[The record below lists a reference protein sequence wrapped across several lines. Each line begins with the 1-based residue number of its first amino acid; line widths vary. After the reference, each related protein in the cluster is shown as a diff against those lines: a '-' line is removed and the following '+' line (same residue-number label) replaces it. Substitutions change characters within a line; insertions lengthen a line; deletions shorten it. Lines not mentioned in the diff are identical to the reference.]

1 MPTSFEPDST
11 NTPIRE
17 NLSDVKT
24 KIYRIDALGNLVVQ
38 TQILKLNPKTGGKT
52 SPDGHKTTQNLQS
65 KVKF

>member
-24 KIYRIDALGNLVVQ
+24 KIYRIDALGNQVVQ
-38 TQILKLNPKTGGKT
+38 TQILKLNPKMYGKT
-52 SPDGHKTTQNLQS
+52 SPDDYKTTQNLQS
-65 KVKF
+65 KVKL